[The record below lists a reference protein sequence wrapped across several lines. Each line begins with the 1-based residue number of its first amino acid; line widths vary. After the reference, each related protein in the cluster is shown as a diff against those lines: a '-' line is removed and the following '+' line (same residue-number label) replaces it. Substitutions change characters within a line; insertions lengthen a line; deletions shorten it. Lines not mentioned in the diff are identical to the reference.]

1 MKFNLITILGPTATG
16 KTKLA
21 VQLADCFNGDIISA
35 DSRQVYRGMN
45 IGTGKDLSEYYIDGR
60 QIPYHL
66 IDIIEPT
73 EEFNLFSFQQGFYKS
88 FDEIKSKNKLPFLV
102 GGTGL
107 YLSSVLQ
114 KYTLGKADFEKE
126 KQILSSYSDDELR
139 DILKDLNPSLHNTT
153 DLNDRERIIKAI
165 AVSKSLVE
173 SSSGHFDS
181 DLSGEKSENSFTKDF
196 SVTSLPRN
204 DKEKVVNSL
213 VIGVNLSRDEIK
225 KRITARLKKRLDEE
239 GMIDEVKTL
248 MDSGVSYDKMIFFG
262 LEYKFIAKYL
272 TGELNKNDMFQKL
285 NSAIHSFAKRQ
296 MTWFRKMEKEGVVI
310 NWIDGPDFNK
320 TKALIEM
327 RITV

>member
-165 AVSKSLVE
+165 AVSKTE
-173 SSSGHFDS
+173 Q
-181 DLSGEKSENSFTKDF
+181 EKTKANNID
-196 SVTSLPRN
+196 
-204 DKEKVVNSL
+204 SL

-225 KRITARLKKRLDEE
+225 KRITTRLKKRLDEE

-320 TKALIEM
+320 TKALIE
-327 RITV
+327 ISL

>member
-21 VQLADCFNGDIISA
+21 VQLADCFNGEIISA

-45 IGTGKDLSEYYIDGR
+45 IGTGKDLSEYFIDGR

-102 GGTGL
+102 GGTGM

-126 KQILSSYSDDELR
+126 KQILSSYSDNELR

-165 AVSKSLVE
+165 AVSKTE
-173 SSSGHFDS
+173 Q
-181 DLSGEKSENSFTKDF
+181 EKTEANNID
-196 SVTSLPRN
+196 
-204 DKEKVVNSL
+204 SL

-225 KRITARLKKRLDEE
+225 KRITTRLKKRLDEE

-320 TKALIEM
+320 TKALIE
-327 RITV
+327 ISL